1 MPVSYTHRDVYK
13 RQGVNM
19 FIRLAIRAP
28 FLTVGSIVMAFT
40 INWKI
45 ALVFLLSTPL
55 IVDVYKRQLIALA
68 DLFVVDDQHRGHQEQ
83 APQEDAKEQEAA
95 VHGVPLGI

>member
-1 MPVSYTHRDVYK
+1 M
-13 RQGVNM
+13 
-19 FIRLAIRAP
+19 I
-28 FLTVGSIVMAFT
+28 
-40 INWKI
+40 
-45 ALVFLLSTPL
+45 
-55 IVDVYKRQLIALA
+55 LIALA

>member
-1 MPVSYTHRDVYK
+1 MQRSHEQRQEKHQQYLFVDGAFDLFLAHAHLLHDAEPVV
-13 RQGVNM
+13 
-19 FIRLAIRAP
+19 I
-28 FLTVGSIVMAFT
+28 
-40 INWKI
+40 
-45 ALVFLLSTPL
+45 
-55 IVDVYKRQLIALA
+55 LIALA